1 MSKFAI
7 DRTTL
12 PYDAM
17 VGDPSWLIPI
27 EEDGDSDGDEK
38 TEEVQADQVQ
48 SQGQSV

>member
-17 VGDPSWLIPI
+17 VGDHSWFIPI
-27 EEDGDSDGDEK
+27 EEDGDSSGDEK
-38 TEEVQADQVQ
+38 TEEVQTDQVQ
-48 SQGQSV
+48 SKGQPV

>member
-27 EEDGDSDGDEK
+27 EEDGDSGGDEK
-38 TEEVQADQVQ
+38 TEKIQTDQVQ
-48 SQGQSV
+48 SKGQPV